1 MERFIKTAVV
11 WVSSSIAL
19 ISKYYVAGQGKIKK
33 KKKCPYNYS
42 ICSFP
47 QVWVFY
53 LWNILSWE
61 AMQMCSVGI
70 LEHLLMQMGAKL
82 YINAKVL

>member
-33 KKKCPYNYS
+33 KKKNFHITTPFVLSLKCGYFIYEIS
-42 ICSFP
+42 
-47 QVWVFY
+47 Y
-53 LWNILSWE
+53 LGK
-61 AMQMCSVGI
+61 QCKCV
-70 LEHLLMQMGAKL
+70 
-82 YINAKVL
+82 V

>member
-42 ICSFP
+42 IYSFP

-53 LWNILSWE
+53 L
-61 AMQMCSVGI
+61 
-70 LEHLLMQMGAKL
+70 
-82 YINAKVL
+82 